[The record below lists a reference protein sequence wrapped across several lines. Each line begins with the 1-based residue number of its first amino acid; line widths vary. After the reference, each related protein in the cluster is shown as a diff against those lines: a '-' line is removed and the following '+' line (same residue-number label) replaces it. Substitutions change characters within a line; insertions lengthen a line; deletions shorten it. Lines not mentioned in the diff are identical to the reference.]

1 MDKQTSY
8 EILSFFS
15 DEESAN
21 TKVLPTVQ
29 SEEVDSATETSITFL
44 SLDKIYPNPN
54 QPRKKFDQIALN
66 DLADSI
72 KKHGVIQPIVVCKT
86 SVGYMIIAG
95 ERRYRASKLAGLES
109 VPTIIRNYTDRQIK
123 EIALIENLQREDLNP
138 IEAATAMKLLMNE
151 FKLTQEELAERI
163 GKSRS
168 VVANTLRL
176 LTLTPTVKEYL
187 MNNQLSAGHG
197 RALVTLPKAE
207 QELLA
212 AKIITDN
219 LSVREV
225 EKAVK
230 NYFNPPKPKQ
240 LVIKREISLEL
251 KNLIERMQRAL
262 CTKVTAIGNDNKG
275 RIYIDYY
282 TRDDLDRL
290 SELLDGI
297 ETRNRFDD

>member
-1 MDKQTSY
+1 MTKDPSY
-8 EILSFFS
+8 EILSFFGK
-15 DEESAN
+15 EE
-21 TKVLPTVQ
+21 TEQILPSVQ
-29 SEEVDSATETSITFL
+29 PETVDSATETSITFL
-44 SLDKIYPNPN
+44 SIDKIYPNPH
-54 QPRKKFDQIALN
+54 QPRKKFDQLALN

-86 SVGYMIIAG
+86 GTGYMIIAG
-95 ERRYRASKLAGLES
+95 ERRYRASKLAGLET
-109 VPTIIRNYTDRQIK
+109 VPTIIRNYSDRQIK

-151 FKLTQEELAERI
+151 FKLTQEDLAERI

-176 LTLTPTVKEYL
+176 LSLSPTVKEYII
-187 MNNQLSAGHG
+187 NNQLSAGHG

-212 AKIITDN
+212 AKIITN
-219 LSVREV
+219 NMSVREV

-230 NYFNPPKPKQ
+230 NHFNPPKPKQ
-240 LVIKREISLEL
+240 LAIKREISVEL
-251 KNLIERMQRAL
+251 KNLIERMQRTL